1 MQKLLLL
8 IIAFSIL
15 FSCNNQKKQENAVQG
30 TTDTLGYEI
39 PHIFHGWISSV
50 AIAKLNEDGCLKEW
64 GKLISD
70 TTKYAMYLDQGLISI
85 FDDTTQFHYIEEY
98 LGKQED
104 TEATWYNIATIDY
117 SEELGYVRFY
127 YQKDS
132 TVHLYLDY
140 PNRAVVYPLIS
151 FMPQE
156 ELDERLSK
164 YKKQ

>member
-1 MQKLLLL
+1 M
-8 IIAFSIL
+8 
-15 FSCNNQKKQENAVQG
+15 
-30 TTDTLGYEI
+30 
-39 PHIFHGWISSV
+39 
-50 AIAKLNEDGCLKEW
+50 NEDGSLKEW

-70 TTKYAMYLDQGLISI
+70 TTKYAMCLDQGLISI

-104 TEATWYNIATIDY
+104 AEATWYNIATIDY
-117 SEELGYVRFY
+117 GEELGYVRFY

-140 PNRAVVYPLIS
+140 PKRAVVYPLIS

-164 YKKQ
+164 CKKQ